1 MKLIKKIRH
10 VHYIKLRIAELECEI
25 LNTVL
30 DSATGYWTKKVKD
43 SLRVK
48 ARLVIKYNMKL
59 I

>member
-1 MKLIKKIRH
+1 MKLIKKARH
-10 VHYIKLRIAELECEI
+10 IHYVKNRIIELECEI

-43 SLRVK
+43 SLRIK
-48 ARLVIKYNMKL
+48 AKLVIKYNMKL